1 MASETNKS
9 NRYASPAVVQAG
21 QILFSLASSDSSRM
35 SITEISNDVG
45 ISASKAH
52 NILEALQISGL
63 VKRGAD
69 GKGYA
74 LGTGILTLSRKVLD
88 DLVPARLAQPML
100 EALTKETRC
109 TSVFG
114 MISESRVY
122 VAANREAGD
131 NLRVVMRTGHTL
143 PVSFGAHGKA
153 IAAFLP
159 PAAYLDLMKQPDL
172 FFHGEPEHLDR
183 TRLEAEIAQCRNDG
197 FALDCGDVAQGITVV
212 AAPVFGTNNVP
223 VGFIEIFVLASVE
236 TARGFGPAVVRTA
249 NDLSGQMGAEIP

>member
-9 NRYASPAVVQAG
+9 NRYASPAVVQAA

-35 SITEISNDVG
+35 SITEISRDVG

-63 VKRGAD
+63 VKRGTG

-74 LGTGILTLSRKVLD
+74 LGTGILTLSRKVID
-88 DLVPARLAQPML
+88 DLVPARLAEPLL
-100 EALTKETRC
+100 EELTKETRC

-114 MISESRVY
+114 MISGNRVY

-143 PVSFGAHGKA
+143 PISFGAHGKA
-153 IAAFLP
+153 IAAFVP
-159 PAAYLDLMKQPDL
+159 PAEYKDLMKQPDL
-172 FFHGEPEHLDR
+172 FFHGEPDRLDR
-183 TRLEAEIAQCRNDG
+183 PRLEREIAQCRKDG
-197 FALDCGDVAQGITVV
+197 FSLDCGDVARGITVV
-212 AAPVFGTNNVP
+212 AAPVSGVNNTP

-236 TARGFGPAVVRTA
+236 TARGFGPAVVRIA
-249 NDLSGQMGAEIP
+249 NNLSEQMGAEIP